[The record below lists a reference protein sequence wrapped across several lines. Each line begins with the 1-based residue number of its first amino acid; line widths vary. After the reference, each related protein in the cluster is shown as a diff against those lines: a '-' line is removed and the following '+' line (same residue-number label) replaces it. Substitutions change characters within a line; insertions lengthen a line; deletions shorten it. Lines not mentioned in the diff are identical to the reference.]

1 MTIIE
6 FFDDNSIDNIVSA
19 LLCAPDKV
27 IFIGDNGRKMQRSIE
42 RYKSV
47 TDGRGLKI
55 EYSYKKVG
63 RNNLGNI
70 VELLSGIVEQEN
82 DCIFDLDGGEDL
94 FLVAI
99 GMVAQKYSGKVKM
112 HRFNVRN
119 GVLADCD
126 ADGNTCLASKAE
138 ISIEENVKIYGGKI
152 VYADEKENATYRWSF
167 DDEFICDIENMWA
180 ICRVDA
186 GLWNA
191 QIGSLAQINK
201 LFCRKD
207 SLEVEGN
214 YEIAKRVLIES
225 GVNFV
230 FTSGLLKR
238 LERVGLIRRLDF
250 DSDSF
255 SFAFK
260 NESVKRCLTK
270 AGQILELYIAAE
282 AMKLKNP
289 DDTPVYNDVMTG
301 VFIDWDGNIGDSN
314 EIDVENEVDV
324 ILMKG
329 LIPVF
334 ISCKNGVVEI
344 DELYKL
350 STVAERFGGKY
361 AKKVLIAS
369 ELDKLGVKA
378 DYIRA
383 RAADMGIRV
392 LENVDEMS
400 ETALCKSLKSLWSN

>member
-6 FFDDNSIDNIVSA
+6 FFDETSIDNIVSA

-27 IFIGDNGRKMQRSIE
+27 IFIGDNGRKMKKSVE

-55 EYSYKKVG
+55 EYSYKKIG

-70 VELLSGIVEQEN
+70 VELLSEIAEQET
-82 DCIFDLDGGEDL
+82 DCVFDLDGGEDL

-138 ISIEENVKIYGGKI
+138 ISIEENVKIYGGRI
-152 VYADEKENATYRWSF
+152 IYSDEKENAAYRWNF
-167 DDEFICDIENMWA
+167 DDEFICDVENMWA
-180 ICRVDA
+180 ICRSDA
-186 GLWNA
+186 GLWNS
-191 QIGSLAQINK
+191 QITSLAQINK
-201 LFCRKD
+201 LFCRKEG
-207 SLEVEGN
+207 LEVEVN
-214 YEIAKRVLIES
+214 YEIAKKLLNEN

-230 FTSGLLKR
+230 FSPGLLKR
-238 LERVGLIRRLDF
+238 LERVGLIRCLDF

-270 AGQILELYIAAE
+270 AGQILELYIAVE

-289 DDTPVYNDVMTG
+289 DGTQVYNNVMTG
-301 VFIDWDGNIGDSN
+301 AYIDWDGNIGDSD
-314 EIDVENEVDV
+314 EVDVENEVDV

-361 AKKVLIAS
+361 AKKVLVAA
-369 ELDKLGVKA
+369 ELDKLGIKA

-400 ETALCKSLKSLWSN
+400 ETALHKSLKSLWSN

>member
-27 IFIGDNGRKMQRSIE
+27 IFIGDNGRRMQRSIE
-42 RYKSV
+42 RYKAV

-70 VELLSGIVEQEN
+70 VELLSEIVEQEN

-112 HRFNVRN
+112 HRFNARN

-138 ISIEENVKIYGGKI
+138 ISIEEDVKIYGGKI
-152 VYADEKENATYRWSF
+152 VYEDENENATYRWNF
-167 DDEFICDIENMWA
+167 DDEFICDIENLWA
-180 ICRVDA
+180 ICRTDA
-186 GLWNA
+186 GLWNS
-191 QIGSLAQINK
+191 QIGSLTQINK

-207 SLEVEGN
+207 CLEVKVN
-214 YEIAKRVLIES
+214 YEIAKKLLNENGI
-225 GVNFV
+225 NFV
-230 FTSGLLKR
+230 FSPGLLKR
-238 LERVGLIRRLDF
+238 LERVGLIRFLDF
-250 DSDSF
+250 KDDSF
-255 SFAFK
+255 SFSYK
-260 NESVKRCLTK
+260 NDWVKRCLTK
-270 AGQILELYIAAE
+270 AGQILELYIAVE
-282 AMKLKNP
+282 AKKLKNS
-289 DDTPVYNDVMTG
+289 DGKPVYNDVMTG
-301 VFIDWDGNIGDSN
+301 VFIDWDGNIGNSN
-314 EIDVENEVDV
+314 EINVENEVDV

-329 LIPVF
+329 LIPIF

-369 ELDKLGVKA
+369 ELDKLGIKA

-392 LENVDEMS
+392 VENVDEMS